1 MMVAQHRVLGG
12 AMRCG
17 KTTQARLLCTDKTTL
32 VSSDAIRKNVRS
44 QLTKDVRHPLF
55 AWEEIRA
62 LKGDAWSKEHREYA
76 QKLTDMFINESRSLE
91 PYIRKKISE
100 STGELLVEGSH
111 ILPKFAIEIADRSHI
126 VYVIDSSQDQYVRI
140 AKAQNKP
147 ESDYH
152 YVEAWSHF
160 NRTFGEYIQKQC
172 KLYGVRCYDI
182 ADLGFEKTMSVI
194 ATTLTRK

>member
-1 MMVAQHRVLGG
+1 MTTLHSVLGG

-17 KTTQARLLCTDKTTL
+17 KTTQAKLICADDVAL
-32 VSSDAIRKNVRS
+32 VSSDTVRKKVRS
-44 QLTKDVRHPLF
+44 QLTKDIHHPLF
-55 AWEEIRA
+55 AWEEVRT
-62 LKGDAWSKEHREYA
+62 LKGDAWSKTHRDDA
-76 QKLTDMFINESRSLE
+76 DKLTDIFIRESQSLE

-100 STGELLVEGSH
+100 TTGDVFVEGSH
-111 ILPKFAIEIADRSHI
+111 ILPKFALEIADRSHI
-126 VYVIDSSQDQYVRI
+126 VYVVDSSQDQYIRI

-147 ESDYH
+147 ESEYH

-160 NRTFGEYIQKQC
+160 NRAFGEYIQKQC
-172 KLYGVRCYDI
+172 KLYGIRCYDI